1 MISIKELKQN
11 LLIYFPNLE
20 KENSVYR
27 QNSYLQ
33 FLSGFRIN
41 KISYLSFILKWWL
54 FREEGRIMSEKL
66 DRY

>member
-41 KISYLSFILKWWL
+41 KISYLSFILK
-54 FREEGRIMSEKL
+54 
-66 DRY
+66 